1 MRLNRYLIALKKAL
15 AKHVSLLLCTHLTQS
30 GSSYAYLEQLE
41 SLLARGRSIPVRLD
55 PLAQVDSQ
63 VAAAR
68 AWRERTGRT
77 FLKKNSTYTLLQ
89 VGHYE
94 KKLI

>member
-1 MRLNRYLIALKKAL
+1 MSLT
-15 AKHVSLLLCTHLTQS
+15 SLLLCLHLTQS
-30 GSSYAYLEQLE
+30 GGSYAYLEQLE

-55 PLAQVDSQ
+55 PLTQVESQ

-68 AWRERTGRT
+68 AWRERTART

-89 VGHYE
+89 VGHRE
-94 KKLI
+94 NT